1 MAQGKIKSVKST
13 LFFFYV
19 GELTMKLLKAVKPL
33 FKGGNFIKKNVTH
46 LTFWISEFLH
56 YNAAEILKEW
66 FITQTNANYIDEV
79 RSL

>member
-33 FKGGNFIKKNVTH
+33 FKGGNFIKKKRNTLKLLNIGVFT
-46 LTFWISEFLH
+46 LQCSGNTKGMVH
-56 YNAAEILKEW
+56 Y
-66 FITQTNANYIDEV
+66 TNKCKLY
-79 RSL
+79 